1 MKGLLKGVAALAL
14 VAAVGAS
21 SAQAQGVNFGVAGT
35 GLFSL
40 ESGGT
45 SRFGVTGLV
54 GFGGSATSPIG
65 FRVDGTFF
73 PKKDGSTSVL
83 ATGDIVYTFA
93 TAASSMFHPY
103 LLAGGGIIHS
113 SYSNEGGSFT
123 KPMAKAGVGADYMM
137 GSVMLFGEATFDMFF
152 YGNSGT
158 TSGKS
163 GTDKNLQANLGVKF
177 GGK

>member
-14 VAAVGAS
+14 VAAVSAS
-21 SAQAQGVNFGVAGT
+21 SAQAQGVRFGVAGT

-40 ESGGT
+40 ESGGG
-45 SRFGVTGLV
+45 SQFGAMALV

-65 FRVDGTFF
+65 FRVDGTFL
-73 PKKDGSTSVL
+73 KKSGVTTL
-83 ATGDIVYTFA
+83 PITADIVYTFA

-103 LLAGGGIIHS
+103 LVAGGGIVHS
-113 SYSNEGGSFT
+113 SGFGESTT

-152 YGNSGT
+152 YGGGSGT
-158 TSGKS
+158 TKA
-163 GTDKNLQANLGVKF
+163 LQANVGVKF
-177 GGK
+177 GGH